1 MALKTFNI
9 DHDVHKEF
17 ADHCKANGISMS
29 KRIENFIKLELQN
42 LKQDQ
47 KPSAPSLPE
56 HQPTEIP
63 MPQPDQD
70 DHPLGKYC

>member
-17 ADHCKANGISMS
+17 ADHCKAHGISMS

-42 LKQDQ
+42 LKQEQ
-47 KPSAPSLPE
+47 KPAAPSLPE
-56 HQPTEIP
+56 HPPTTLSL
-63 MPQPDQD
+63 PQPD